1 MSGKPLAIVTGVGP
15 GTGAA
20 IVREFVNRGYVVAM
34 LARNT
39 ERLDQLARELD
50 DAHAYPCDVTDTNG
64 LQNTLAAI
72 KASSGTPEVVVHNAV
87 GGSFGDFMEIEPEML
102 EHNFRINTM
111 ALLHLARSV
120 APAMIE
126 QAQADKNYRGALIAT
141 GNTSAYRGKAGYAG
155 FAPTK
160 AAQRILL
167 ESMARRLGPDGIHVA
182 YVAIDAVIDLPWTRK
197 RWSDAPDDFFC
208 QPADIAGEVF
218 RIAKQPKSAWS
229 FESVIR
235 PHCET
240 W

>member
-1 MSGKPLAIVTGVGP
+1 
-15 GTGAA
+15 
-20 IVREFVNRGYVVAM
+20 
-34 LARNT
+34 
-39 ERLDQLARELD
+39 
-50 DAHAYPCDVTDTNG
+50 
-64 LQNTLAAI
+64 
-72 KASSGTPEVVVHNAV
+72 
-87 GGSFGDFMEIEPEML
+87 
-102 EHNFRINTM
+102 
-111 ALLHLARSV
+111 
-120 APAMIE
+120 
-126 QAQADKNYRGALIAT
+126 
-141 GNTSAYRGKAGYAG
+141 
-155 FAPTK
+155 
-160 AAQRILL
+160 LL